1 MGHARCDRAVRL
13 LHQASSSNRAGAG
26 SRGWTTPVQD
36 TQRVSHSQ
44 GHTRRHQFQPGIIT
58 EPLGSLTVILAVIP
72 PAATRQSGTHWLD
85 EPPDVSSENRPGWHL
100 LDGCVSTRNRKVEG
114 SNPSSGSKTAGQRAF
129 PGLLTGQRQPA
140 VIPWSVIAS

>member
-13 LHQASSSNRAGAG
+13 LHQASNSNRAGAG

-58 EPLGSLTVILAVIP
+58 EPLGSLIVILAVIP
-72 PAATRQSGTHWLD
+72 PAITRQ
-85 EPPDVSSENRPGWHL
+85 V
-100 LDGCVSTRNRKVEG
+100 RNAL
-114 SNPSSGSKTAGQRAF
+114 AGRA
-129 PGLLTGQRQPA
+129 A
-140 VIPWSVIAS
+140 